1 MAAVTGRL
9 PEGLVPSACGSWKD
23 AGLSPYGSATASE
36 QFLPQ
41 SILKSTLLPT
51 PLGSAIQGHAS
62 RLGLYRR
69 AVKPPGFTLSE
80 GTPSPTPWS
89 GEPWFVCES
98 HPPSQSRAGLPP
110 HPRLGTPTGG
120 QVPPC
125 RRRRPRPRLSPPSLA
140 YHLVS
145 ISQLGKARVSLRL
158 FPVFPRGRAFS
169 SPTSPRAKA
178 GTGWAG
184 WVPTSQLP
192 GTFLQARPCQ
202 LARTGHGSSPGV
214 RELASA
220 GLS

>member
-98 HPPSQSRAGLPP
+98 RPPSHSRAGLPP

-184 WVPTSQLP
+184 WVPTAQLP